1 MAIKKKKKRW
11 KTSIDEKAE
20 KRKLVHCW
28 WELELVQLLWKI
40 ACRFLKKLKI
50 ASWAGK
56 TQPAIQGNGLSF
68 LEPWP
73 GLSVI
78 LPRSPAIGRRCCDL
92 KPQLAIFWKQLS
104 RFLQLLLRSLQLS
117 RAWNKLSVLLKLV
130 TANSS
135 QFRKL
140 SWTAWWP
147 LSCGCGFMLARSW
160 ARVAS
165 STVMFEDQ
173 SLTCDYICFIVWVFQ
188 DRVKQTGIWAE

>member
-1 MAIKKKKKRW
+1 M
-11 KTSIDEKAE
+11 
-20 KRKLVHCW
+20 
-28 WELELVQLLWKI
+28 QLLWKI

-50 ASWAGK
+50 ASRAGK
-56 TQPAIQGNGLSF
+56 IEPAVQGNGLSF

-73 GLSVI
+73 GLSII
-78 LPRSPAIGRRCCDL
+78 LLRSPAIGRHCCDL
-92 KPQLAIFWKQLS
+92 KPQLAIFWKQ
-104 RFLQLLLRSLQLS
+104 FLQLLLRSLQLS
-117 RAWNKLSVLLKLV
+117 RAWNKLSILLKLV
-130 TANSS
+130 ITANSS

-165 STVMFEDQ
+165 SAVMFEDQ

-188 DRVKQTGIWAE
+188 DHVEQTGIWAK